1 MTTAKIGGEPE
12 PIEAE
17 FEPLEGAEIRPP
29 RGAPKPR
36 RSRTVTF
43 GHLIAASLLAAS
55 LGAIVSIAASN
66 AGSGAPTGTLAREID
81 LLRRDLADLRTRA
94 DRATS
99 DVVGLRSSVSAQGD
113 RLDRLDGGAAQ
124 LRTDIAA
131 VSDQLSAISGAGG
144 GDSPAGAA
152 PASSPLGVLLA
163 RINRLEG
170 IVAEDRYAPETTRE
184 VRRAIADLSLEV
196 ASLDRANTTLVTAF
210 DQRLASLVALEEG
223 LRVLSGDV
231 AAMRAGDAPRPRG
244 VAAAPL
250 PATAPAIAP
259 PTAVAAADRSRSI
272 RALAALESAA
282 RGDQP
287 FAAEHAA
294 LAAFL
299 PGDTGLDAIAA
310 TAKAGVA
317 TMDQLR
323 DDFDAAADRAR
334 KISERESDDGW
345 NWLRDSFAGMIE
357 FAPSPLVARNAETI
371 RTARRQLD
379 IGDVQ
384 GAIAAAAALSGE
396 ARGAYDIWR
405 KRAQERAKLDAT
417 LGDLNARL
425 LGAAAMA
432 DNSGQQTP

>member
-1 MTTAKIGGEPE
+1 MTTAKVGGEPE

-17 FEPLEGAEIRPP
+17 FEPLEGAEVRPP

-43 GHLIAASLLAAS
+43 GHLIAASVLAAS

-81 LLRRDLADLRTRA
+81 LLRRDIADLRTRA
-94 DRATS
+94 ERGAG

-113 RLDRLDGGAAQ
+113 RLDRLDGGATQ

-131 VSDQLSAISGAGG
+131 LSAQISAISGAGG
-144 GDSPAGAA
+144 GESPTGAM
-152 PASSPLGVLLA
+152 PASSPLGILLA

-170 IVAEDRYAPETTRE
+170 IVAEDRHAPETTRE
-184 VRRAIADLSLEV
+184 VQRAIADLSLEV
-196 ASLDRANTTLVTAF
+196 ASLDRANTTLVSAF
-210 DQRLASLVALEEG
+210 DQRLASLVALEDG
-223 LRVLSGDV
+223 LRTLATDV
-231 AAMRAGDAPRPRG
+231 AAMRAGEAPRARG

-250 PATAPAIAP
+250 PAAAAVPVPAM
-259 PTAVAAADRSRSI
+259 AAADRSRSI
-272 RALAALESAA
+272 RALASLESAA
-282 RGDQP
+282 RGDKP

-299 PGDTGLDAIAA
+299 PGDTGLAAIQAA
-310 TAKAGVA
+310 AQAGVP

-323 DDFDAAADRAR
+323 ADFDSAANRAR
-334 KISERESDDGW
+334 KIAERESDDGW
-345 NWLRDSFAGMIE
+345 NWLRDSFAGVIE
-357 FAPSPLVARNAETI
+357 FAPSALVARNAETL

-384 GAIAAAAALSGE
+384 GAIAAVSSLSGD
-396 ARGAYDIWR
+396 ARGAYDIWH
-405 KRAQERAKLDAT
+405 KRAGERARLDAT
-417 LGDLNARL
+417 LSDLNSRL
-425 LGAAAMA
+425 LGAAAIS
-432 DNSGQQTP
+432 NSSG

>member
-1 MTTAKIGGEPE
+1 MTTAKVGTSKINDEPE

-17 FEPLEGAEIRPP
+17 FEPLEGSDMRPP

-43 GHLIAASLLAAS
+43 GHLIAASVLAAS

-81 LLRRDLADLRTRA
+81 LLRRDIADLRTRA
-94 DRATS
+94 DRATT

-113 RLDRLDGGAAQ
+113 RLDRLDGGATQ

-131 VSDQLSAISGAGG
+131 LSAQISAISGAGG
-144 GDSPAGAA
+144 GESPAGAM
-152 PASSPLGVLLA
+152 PASSPLGILLA

-184 VRRAIADLSLEV
+184 VQRAIADLSLEV
-196 ASLDRANTTLVTAF
+196 ASLDRANTTLVSAF
-210 DQRLASLVALEEG
+210 DQRLASLVALEDG
-223 LRVLSGDV
+223 LRTLATDV
-231 AAMRAGDAPRPRG
+231 AAMRAGETPRGRG

-250 PATAPAIAP
+250 PAPVAGPRPAL
-259 PTAVAAADRSRSI
+259 AAADRSRSI

-282 RGDQP
+282 RNDKP

-299 PGDTGLDAIAA
+299 PGDAGLAAIQAA
-310 TAKAGVA
+310 AQAGVT

-323 DDFDAAADRAR
+323 TDFDAAANRAR
-334 KISERESDDGW
+334 KLSERESDDGW
-345 NWLRDSFAGMIE
+345 NWLRDSFAGVIE
-357 FAPSPLVARNAETI
+357 FAPSALVTRNSETI

-379 IGDVQ
+379 IGDMQ
-384 GAIAAAAALSGE
+384 GAIAAVSSLSGE

-405 KRAQERAKLDAT
+405 KRAEERARLDAA
-417 LGDLNARL
+417 LGDLNSRL
-425 LGAAAMA
+425 LGAAAIS
-432 DNSGQQTP
+432 DSSG